1 MTFGIS
7 PFFKPTTAPLFF
19 YETGLVLGIE
29 VPVFEDVNFTE
40 VFELFGF
47 KTWADCL
54 TDFLTWLFYLVFCPL
69 ILLSF
74 NKLIE
79 CFAVLGRT
87 AAFFI
92 PVYFCAR
99 SRFFTT
105 VCFLTPSTLFD
116 CFLTFRLP
124 EPLTFE
130 LEDFRIDLI
139 ECGEF
144 SLT

>member
-1 MTFGIS
+1 MFD
-7 PFFKPTTAPLFF
+7 
-19 YETGLVLGIE
+19 
-29 VPVFEDVNFTE
+29 DVNLTE
-40 VFELFGF
+40 AFELLDF
-47 KTWADCL
+47 KTEADCL

-74 NKLIE
+74 NKLID

-92 PVYFCAR
+92 PVYFRA
-99 SRFFTT
+99 SSKFLTT
-105 VCFLTPSTLFD
+105 VCFFTPSTLLD
-116 CFLTFRLP
+116 CFFTFRLP

-130 LEDFRIDLI
+130 LEDLRIDLI